1 MLSFLASPLQLAMQ
15 LSAGGAAAAGLV
27 DLLVPLLLLLVRL
40 VVEVVPFQ
48 PLALLVPLLQVLLV
62 LTELLVSPLQ
72 LAMQLFLPEMLQLV
86 GLVDLFVPLL
96 LLLVR
101 QVVEVVAFQPLALLL
116 PMLRSRCSLEPPAH
130 RTLLKP
136 LQP

>member
-1 MLSFLASPLQLAMQ
+1 VLLSSILSFLASPLQLAMQ
-15 LSAGGAAAAGLV
+15 LAAGGAAAAGLV

-48 PLALLVPLLQVLLV
+48 PLAPLLPLLQVLLV
-62 LTELLVSPLQ
+62 LTELLASPLQ
-72 LAMQLFLPEMLQLV
+72 LALQLFLPEMLQLV
-86 GLVDLFVPLL
+86 GLVDLLVPLL

-101 QVVEVVAFQPLALLL
+101 LVVEVVAFQPLALLL
-116 PMLRSRCSLEPPAH
+116 PTLEPPAP

-136 LQP
+136 MHS